1 MHDTEPVWAV
11 KFVTDK
17 YALSGLIFCVS
28 DKPNACKKENGTQ
41 YTGYNNGFN
50 IPGAFA
56 AIHKTNS
63 CIDETDNS

>member
-17 YALSGLIFCVS
+17 YALSSLIFCIS
-28 DKPNACKKENGTQ
+28 DKPYTCKKENRTQ
-41 YTGYNNGFN
+41 YAGHNNGFN

-56 AIHKTNS
+56 AIHKTNT